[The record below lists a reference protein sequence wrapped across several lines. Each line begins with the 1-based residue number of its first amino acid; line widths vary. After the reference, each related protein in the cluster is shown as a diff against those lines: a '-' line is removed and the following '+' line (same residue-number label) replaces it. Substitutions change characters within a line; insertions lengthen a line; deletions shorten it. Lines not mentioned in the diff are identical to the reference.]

1 MTQYIVALQTGG
13 VMEHPRIEYS
23 HGQLIDAQ
31 DPREAEKIYNENNK
45 CDYYYGCVIGY
56 VVDEHR
62 HLTASFKNSIL
73 SKIGIKK

>member
-1 MTQYIVALQTGG
+1 VTKYIVALQTGG

-23 HGQLIDAQ
+23 HGQLIDAK
-31 DPREAEKIYNENNK
+31 DPEEAKKIYNEKNK

-56 VVDEHR
+56 VVDDQM
-62 HLTASFKNSIL
+62 HLTPEFKNSIL